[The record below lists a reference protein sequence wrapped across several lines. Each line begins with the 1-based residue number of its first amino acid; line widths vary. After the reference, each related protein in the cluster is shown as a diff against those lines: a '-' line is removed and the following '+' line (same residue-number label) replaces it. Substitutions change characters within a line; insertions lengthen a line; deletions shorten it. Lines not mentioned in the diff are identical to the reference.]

1 MEKKHTPFRGSKLT
15 LVLRDSFM
23 GPNCKTLMVANISPC
38 LSCSEHTLNTL
49 RYSDRVK
56 ELRKDKSERET
67 YTKEEK
73 DPSDLFAQMLMMPR
87 QHGKTVKYNVDLKKG
102 DLVGVNL
109 KDRPNTSTKVDP
121 KKPTATIHIN
131 QLLNSNKPK
140 GSHSTSQPRT
150 KEVNS
155 SKHESKSLTTIHNY
169 VSKYKQMDIKS
180 DEDFQKLSND
190 HEKIINNILVE
201 EEEFIGQHKGHID
214 EMVDMIKQVK
224 IFKFRK

>member
-1 MEKKHTPFRGSKLT
+1 
-15 LVLRDSFM
+15 M
-23 GPNCKTLMVANISPC
+23 GPNCKTLMIANISPC

-73 DPSDLFAQMLMMPR
+73 DPSDLLAQMLMMPR

-102 DLVGVNL
+102 GIPNL
-109 KDRPNTSTKVDP
+109 NINLDMDKHGNRPTTSTNKDI
-121 KKPTATIHIN
+121 KKTTIHIN
-131 QLLNSNKPK
+131 QLLNFGTGANYNNNNIKTGNNSKY
-140 GSHSTSQPRT
+140 SHSTSQPRT
-150 KEVNS
+150 QSAKEVPANKHHHDSKNS
-155 SKHESKSLTTIHNY
+155 NRDNIHSY
-169 VSKYKQMDIKS
+169 ISKYKHVDIKS

-190 HEKIINNILVE
+190 HEKIINNILSE

-214 EMVDMIKQVK
+214 EMVDMIKQVY
-224 IFKFRK
+224 